1 MSDAPEPDKV
11 PGAPH
16 PRDAASLFGQG
27 AAEADFLDAF
37 NAGRLHHAWL
47 ISGLRGVGKATLA
60 WRMARFLLAT
70 PEAGDGL
77 FGEALA
83 PDTLDVAPDHPVA
96 RRMVAGAEPGFSHII
111 RRVNDSTGRL
121 RNDIVAE
128 NVRDLNRFLQM
139 SRTDGGR
146 RVVLIDSADEMN
158 MQAANALLKMLE
170 EPPERTTFLLVSHQ
184 PARLLPTIRSRCRD
198 LRLSVLGAEDM
209 ARALAQAGVDTS
221 EGAAVTEL
229 SGGSVGEA
237 VRLINLEGLALYRDL
252 IDIMGSLPALDRA
265 RAGRLSTQMAA
276 RGAEERLDLF
286 FSLTDLMLARMARS
300 GATGLPLPDAVRGEG
315 AAFQVLAPSAQKARD
330 WAALAQDIGARA
342 THGRAV
348 NLDPAALVLDTV
360 LKLQSCAKA

>member
-1 MSDAPEPDKV
+1 
-11 PGAPH
+11 
-16 PRDAASLFGQG
+16 
-27 AAEADFLDAF
+27 
-37 NAGRLHHAWL
+37 
-47 ISGLRGVGKATLA
+47 
-60 WRMARFLLAT
+60 
-70 PEAGDGL
+70 
-77 FGEALA
+77 
-83 PDTLDVAPDHPVA
+83 
-96 RRMVAGAEPGFSHII
+96 
-111 RRVNDSTGRL
+111 
-121 RNDIVAE
+121 
-128 NVRDLNRFLQM
+128 
-139 SRTDGGR
+139 
-146 RVVLIDSADEMN
+146 
-158 MQAANALLKMLE
+158 
-170 EPPERTTFLLVSHQ
+170 
-184 PARLLPTIRSRCRD
+184 
-198 LRLSVLGAEDM
+198 M